1 MSSIEEWKSNG
12 YVVIPKILSGELLD
26 FVGIHAYNRARLEGP
41 NPEDP
46 QVPNTPSFYCDYV
59 IENLSDFLLP
69 KIESVSGVK
78 LFPTY
83 TYYRVY
89 KAGDILHNHRDRPSC
104 EVSISLCVRRL
115 KHERIWPI
123 YVNNEQY
130 KKEHITGK
138 GSTNPLLL
146 EEGDA
151 VLYRGMEIDHWR
163 EPYEEGT
170 KLAQVF
176 LHYVDANGP
185 YSSWKDDQGKN
196 SYFAVDK

>member
-69 KIESVSGVK
+69 KIESVSGLK

-104 EVSISLCVRRL
+104 EV
-115 KHERIWPI
+115 
-123 YVNNEQY
+123 
-130 KKEHITGK
+130 
-138 GSTNPLLL
+138 
-146 EEGDA
+146 
-151 VLYRGMEIDHWR
+151 
-163 EPYEEGT
+163 
-170 KLAQVF
+170 
-176 LHYVDANGP
+176 
-185 YSSWKDDQGKN
+185 
-196 SYFAVDK
+196 